1 MRRGQGRLKHLSV
14 RPLWVQSLVK
24 LGFAEIIK
32 IDTKVHPA
40 DLNTKALSAQRR
52 KFLMSLMKMWC
63 DGNEIY
69 HLPSKFLEVTT

>member
-40 DLNTKALSAQRR
+40 DLNTKSIECSETQV
-52 KFLMSLMKMWC
+52 FDVSYE
-63 DGNEIY
+63 D
-69 HLPSKFLEVTT
+69 VV